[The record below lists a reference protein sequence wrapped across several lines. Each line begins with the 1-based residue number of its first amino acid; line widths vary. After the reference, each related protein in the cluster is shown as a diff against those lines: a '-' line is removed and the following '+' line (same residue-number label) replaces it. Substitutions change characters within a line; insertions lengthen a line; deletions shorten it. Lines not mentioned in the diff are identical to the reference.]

1 MSHPSPSEHGVPAAP
16 VGSAGVGPMSFST
29 AEWDEMRSE
38 DKFAAAAIVGL
49 MMGIFS
55 LGVVG
60 YLIVCWWVS

>member
-1 MSHPSPSEHGVPAAP
+1 
-16 VGSAGVGPMSFST
+16 
-29 AEWDEMRSE
+29 MRSE

-49 MMGIFS
+49 MVGIFA